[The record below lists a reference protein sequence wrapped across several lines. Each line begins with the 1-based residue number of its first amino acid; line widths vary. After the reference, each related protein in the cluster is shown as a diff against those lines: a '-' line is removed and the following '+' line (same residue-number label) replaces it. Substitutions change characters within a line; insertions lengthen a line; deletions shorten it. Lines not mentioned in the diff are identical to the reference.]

1 MRLTNRQVDLLEHV
15 DDFTEWIE
23 CLGSVTADD
32 VDYLLKLVAAL
43 GDTIEEEPSELA
55 EECPWTGGH

>member
-1 MRLTNRQVDLLEHV
+1 MRLTNRQVDLLEQV

-23 CLGSVTADD
+23 CLGSVTTDD

-43 GDTIEEEPSELA
+43 GDTIEEEPGELA